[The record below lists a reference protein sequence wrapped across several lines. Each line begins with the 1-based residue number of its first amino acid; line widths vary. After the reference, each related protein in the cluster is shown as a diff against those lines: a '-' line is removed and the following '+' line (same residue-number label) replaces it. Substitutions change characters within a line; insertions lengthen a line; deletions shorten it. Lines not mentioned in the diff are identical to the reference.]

1 MPDGLHGQ
9 RQGGGRLCREGPRP
23 DPVGRQRRGF
33 RRGVHRRVHLPGR
46 CAEAHRRRRQ
56 EGCHLRTL
64 RRCPHVRHGRQLGG
78 VQRLTRHRV
87 QRVVHHQLPRAAG
100 QDHRRQLRHRGRFD
114 DHGARHHRD
123 AEDRGRPLHEGL
135 ARRPRCR
142 RQHHPVQHRRRESRR
157 QGSPRA
163 QRQAHRHGVPR
174 AHPGRLRRGPDRAH
188 REGRVVRGDL
198 RHHRGGVQER
208 RPQGHHGIH
217 RRRGCLRRLHRRRP
231 IVNLRRNRRH
241 LAVAQLCQARE
252 LVRQRVGVLQQG
264 RRPHRAHALQDARQ
278 GC

>member
-1 MPDGLHGQ
+1 PRPRRHRGRRRERPLRHRRLHGLHVQVRHGTHHDETDGPPQSPEPIVNKPKKARRFLAENIPVLERRLTHPSRPLTHHLERSGPRPVLRRRQLQQDRLQRRGMPDGLHGQ
-9 RQGGGRLCREGPRP
+9 RQGGGRLCREGPRS

-78 VQRLTRHRV
+78 IQRLTRHRV
-87 QRVVHHQLPRAAG
+87 QRVVHHQLPRAPR
-100 QDHRRQLRHRGRFD
+100 QDHRRQLRHRGRSD

-142 RQHHPVQHRRRESRR
+142 RQHHPVQ
-157 QGSPRA
+157 
-163 QRQAHRHGVPR
+163 
-174 AHPGRLRRGPDRAH
+174 
-188 REGRVVRGDL
+188 
-198 RHHRGGVQER
+198 
-208 RPQGHHGIH
+208 
-217 RRRGCLRRLHRRRP
+217 
-231 IVNLRRNRRH
+231 
-241 LAVAQLCQARE
+241 
-252 LVRQRVGVLQQG
+252 
-264 RRPHRAHALQDARQ
+264 
-278 GC
+278 